1 MPTVRPAEV
10 FAHLRRACRS
20 RVTHVVI
27 GDGNYRPAVA
37 GLAAGLVE
45 VAGVS
50 PSYVRTGRF
59 TCPADSQADPI
70 DADFC
75 TFSMS
80 KVAFDTIPEVL
91 GKHGVRYQPTCR
103 IDQADVVVLSDRRER
118 LLNALS
124 SVAVIPDGKLSS
136 LATIAPPRAS
146 CATPALAV

>member
-1 MPTVRPAEV
+1 MPVVCPADT

-27 GDGNYRPAVA
+27 GDGDFRPSVA
-37 GLAAGLVE
+37 GLATGLVE

-50 PSYVRTGRF
+50 SGYVRTGRF
-59 TCPADSQADPI
+59 TCETDTPGDPV

-80 KVAFDTIPEVL
+80 EVANDTIPEL
-91 GKHGVRYQPTCR
+91 LAQRGVRYRHSYR

-118 LLNALS
+118 LLTVQRGS
-124 SVAVIPDGKLSS
+124 IAVP
-136 LATIAPPRAS
+136 
-146 CATPALAV
+146 